1 MSKLNSTRKPTT
13 LKANQTTVGVI
24 AGQITDTAAAQ
35 TNIQLLRR
43 AVLANLLWEN
53 IAYMDGQSITDE
65 IKRLIPLCDPKDVAL
80 LTIEARTMQKLRH
93 TPLFLA
99 VEMCKYESTRP

>member
-13 LKANQTTVGVI
+13 LKANQKTVGEI
-24 AGQITDTAAAQ
+24 AGHVTNTAAAQ
-35 TNIQLLRR
+35 TNIQYLRR

-53 IAYMDGQSITDE
+53 IAYMDGQKVTDE
-65 IKRLIPLCDPKDVAL
+65 IKRLIPLCDPKDVAN

-99 VEMCKYESTRP
+99 V